1 MPRTKT
7 CSTIFQRQSLD
18 TGTGKI
24 HVPSNYGAKSTDN
37 DGCGDVYIYHDCP
50 TGYRILK
57 AGDHPFKD
65 HGKKRSNGTSVSD
78 DTLKTKNCWRG
89 GNTRGRGAHA
99 VRGMTH
105 GIHGSFYHDSNKG
118 SGKNNYAKVCFKDTS
133 GWNLTDPT
141 NGTKERE
148 REGWGGME
156 CRCLL
161 WFR

>member
-78 DTLKTKNCWRG
+78 DTLKNEE
-89 GNTRGRGAHA
+89 
-99 VRGMTH
+99 
-105 GIHGSFYHDSNKG
+105 
-118 SGKNNYAKVCFKDTS
+118 
-133 GWNLTDPT
+133 LL
-141 NGTKERE
+141 ER
-148 REGWGGME
+148 R
-156 CRCLL
+156 
-161 WFR
+161 